1 MDLGVRINKSP
12 ENSCKTRCKVLLDL
26 FNDIISVED
35 AKLAENLLLFF
46 NRCKNDVA
54 MCDDV
59 CEVDA
64 VDGVVVKPGVLI
76 IALVD
81 VKDLY

>member
-1 MDLGVRINKSP
+1 MDLVVRINKSP
-12 ENSCKTRCKVLLDL
+12 ENSCKTRFKVLLDF

-35 AKLAENLLLFF
+35 AKLAGNLLLFF
-46 NRCKNDVA
+46 NRCKKDVA

-64 VDGVVVKPGVLI
+64 VG
-76 IALVD
+76 
-81 VKDLY
+81 